1 MPVQVEERVS
11 SVASINDVSVV
22 VFEGVVDGHNGIG
35 SDQHRRCL
43 AEISRNTKLEATRF
57 LHFWGAPAARRP
69 PRTRGVLG
77 LEARPRLGFADR
89 RATDYGQGAVA
100 RRIQFQYRDP
110 VECVWVAALARLGI
124 RLVRSSDVY
133 ASWDGESVLTL
144 ARREDFDPDDS
155 LAQMIFHELC
165 HLLVASERDRKKI
178 DFGLDNT
185 DDRDLIYEHACHRL
199 QAALSAPFGLR
210 EFMAVT
216 TEWRP
221 YWDALPADPLAEA
234 DDPAVAIARLA
245 HARAQQEPYQSVL
258 SQALS
263 ATALIADAVRDLS
276 STDSLWKETRARHV
290 SGFLSARA
298 GAETCGGCAWAYA
311 QSPAKTLRCRQT
323 KSSASAGVEVG
334 KETSACERWEP
345 KLAENECGSCGAC
358 CHRGFDLVQIS
369 ATDPFRKLHRE
380 LLVSEGRR
388 SWLPRPDG
396 NCVALTGN
404 GSSQE
409 PYRCTLYPERPR
421 SCRLFE
427 VAGDACLVARQ
438 RTGLSKR

>member
-1 MPVQVEERVS
+1 
-11 SVASINDVSVV
+11 
-22 VFEGVVDGHNGIG
+22 
-35 SDQHRRCL
+35 
-43 AEISRNTKLEATRF
+43 
-57 LHFWGAPAARRP
+57 
-69 PRTRGVLG
+69 
-77 LEARPRLGFADR
+77 
-89 RATDYGQGAVA
+89 VA

-110 VECVWVAALARLGI
+110 VECVWVAALAKLGI

-144 ARREDFDPDDS
+144 ARGEDFDADDS
-155 LAQMIFHELC
+155 LAQLIFHELC
-165 HLLVASERDRKKI
+165 HLLVAGESGRKKI

-185 DDRDLIYEHACHRL
+185 DDRDLVYEHACHRL

-210 EFMAVT
+210 GFMAVT

-234 DDPAVAIARLA
+234 DDPAVAIARVA

-258 SQALS
+258 SQALR

-276 STDSLWKETRARHV
+276 SSDSLWKETRARHV
-290 SGFLSARA
+290 SGFLSAPQ

-311 QSPAKTLRCRQT
+311 HTQGKTLRCRQT
-323 KSSASAGVEVG
+323 KSAASAGVVVASEAA
-334 KETSACERWEP
+334 ACERWEP
-345 KLAENECGSCGAC
+345 KLEEAACGNCGAC
-358 CHRGFDLVQIS
+358 CHRGFDLVQVS
-369 ATDPFRKLHRE
+369 ATDPFRKRHPN

-388 SWLPRPDG
+388 SWLPRPGG
-396 NCVALTGN
+396 NCVVLTGD
-404 GSSQE
+404 GSSHE
-409 PYRCTLYPERPR
+409 PYKCTLYVERPR

-438 RTGLSKR
+438 RTGLSKGGPR